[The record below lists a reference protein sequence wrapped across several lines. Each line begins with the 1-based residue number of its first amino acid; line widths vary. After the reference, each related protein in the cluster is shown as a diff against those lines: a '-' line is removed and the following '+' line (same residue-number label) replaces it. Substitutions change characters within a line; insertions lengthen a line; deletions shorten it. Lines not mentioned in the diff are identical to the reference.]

1 MKTSRKFKSIFSL
14 KNMSSSKASIKI
26 SQKLRYF
33 LLLFYFLIWWKC
45 LLNLFYIVYDIILW
59 FIMSLALWLQKN
71 ITNANIK
78 VFYKMSTFPRQPLL
92 SSPKKMCVC
101 VWWWWWGAFLLEI
114 FGVFLQITK
123 HSKGVFKFL
132 IPWENT

>member
-14 KNMSSSKASIKI
+14 KNMSSSKASVKI

-78 VFYKMSTFPRQPLL
+78 VFYKMSTCPRQPLL
-92 SSPKKMCVC
+92 SSPKKMCV
-101 VWWWWWGAFLLEI
+101 WWWWWGAFLLEM